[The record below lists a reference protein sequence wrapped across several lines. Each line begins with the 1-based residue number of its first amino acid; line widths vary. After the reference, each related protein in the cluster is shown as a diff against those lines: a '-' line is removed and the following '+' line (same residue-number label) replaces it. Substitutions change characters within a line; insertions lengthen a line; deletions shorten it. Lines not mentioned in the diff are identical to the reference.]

1 VNAAAIIHR
10 SMLFAGLSDEDVTRI
25 ASITSNRSFKRG
37 QTIFAEGEMAS
48 AFYLVVY
55 GRVKVF
61 KVSTEGREQV
71 LHIIDVSEP
80 FGEVP
85 VFSGDRF
92 PANAAALE
100 DCQTL
105 VFPRSAF
112 LELLKQEPSL
122 AMNMLGLLSKR
133 LLRFARLVEEL
144 SLKEVPARLASYL
157 LYLRDKAGGGSEV
170 ELDIP
175 KNVLSALLGS
185 VPETVSR
192 VLNRMATEG
201 LIGVEGRRITICD
214 LKGME
219 DYSSGAKV

>member
-1 VNAAAIIHR
+1 MNAEAIIR
-10 SMLFAGLSDEDVTRI
+10 QSTLFAGLSGTEITSL
-25 ASITSNRSFKRG
+25 ASIATRRSYRRG
-37 QTIFAEGEMAS
+37 QIIFSEGEEAS
-48 AFYLVVY
+48 AFHLVVY

-61 KVSTEGREQV
+61 KVSPDGKEQV
-71 LHIIDVSEP
+71 LHIIGVAEP

-85 VFSGDRF
+85 VFTGGRF
-92 PANAAALE
+92 PANATALE

-105 VFPRSAF
+105 LFPRSDF
-112 LELLKQEPSL
+112 LGLLGRKPAL

-157 LYLRDKAGGGSEV
+157 LYLRGKTGGGPEV

-175 KNVLSALLGS
+175 KNVLSAMLGS

-192 VLNRMATEG
+192 VLNKIASEG
-201 LIGVEGRRITICD
+201 LIHVEGRRITILD
-214 LKGME
+214 LKGVE
-219 DYSSGAKV
+219 DYASGVKT

>member
-1 VNAAAIIHR
+1 MNAVAIVQR
-10 SMLFAGLSDEDVTRI
+10 STLFAGLPDEDVKRI
-25 ASITSNRSFKRG
+25 ASIAGIKAFKRG
-37 QTIFAEGEMAS
+37 QLIFSEGEIAS
-48 AFYLVVY
+48 AFYLVAY

-61 KVSTEGREQV
+61 KVSPDGKEQV
-71 LHIIDVSEP
+71 LHIIDACEP

-100 DCQTL
+100 DCQAL
-105 VFPRSAF
+105 LFPRSAF
-112 LELLKQEPSL
+112 LDLLTEEPSL
-122 AMNMLGLLSKR
+122 AMNMLAFLSKR
-133 LLRFARLVEEL
+133 LLRFTRLVEEL

-157 LYLRDKAGGGSEV
+157 LYLRDRADGRTEV

-192 VLNRMATEG
+192 VLNRMASEG
-201 LIGVEGRRITICD
+201 LIQMEGRRIRILD
-214 LKGME
+214 VKDME
-219 DYSSGAKV
+219 DYASGLKS

>member
-1 VNAAAIIHR
+1 
-10 SMLFAGLSDEDVTRI
+10 MLFAGLPEGDVQRI
-25 ASITSNRSFKRG
+25 ASIATARAFKRG
-37 QTIFAEGEMAS
+37 QIIFSEGEMAA

-61 KVSTEGREQV
+61 KVSPDGKEQV

-105 VFPRSAF
+105 LFPRSAF
-112 LELLKQEPSL
+112 LDLLKEEPSL
-122 AMNMLGLLSKR
+122 AMNMLALLSRR

-157 LYLRDKAGGGSEV
+157 LYLREKGGSRDEV

-192 VLNRMATEG
+192 GLNRMAAEG
-201 LIGVEGRRITICD
+201 LIAVEGRRITILD

-219 DYSSGAKV
+219 DYSWGLKG

>member
-1 VNAAAIIHR
+1 
-10 SMLFAGLSDEDVTRI
+10 MLFAGLSDEDITRI
-25 ASITSNRSFKRG
+25 ADITTSRAFRRG
-37 QTIFAEGEMAS
+37 QIIFSEGEPAS
-48 AFYLVVY
+48 AFHLVVY

-61 KVSTEGREQV
+61 KVSPEGKEQV
-71 LHIIDVSEP
+71 LHIVDVAEP

-85 VFSGDRF
+85 VFSGARF

-105 VFPRSAF
+105 VFPRSSF
-112 LELLKQEPSL
+112 LELLKREPSM

-133 LLRFARLVEEL
+133 LIRFARLVEEL
-144 SLKEVPARLASYL
+144 SLKEMPARLASYL
-157 LYLRDKAGGGSEV
+157 LYLRHKTGGGQEV

-192 VLNRMATEG
+192 VFNRMAAEG
-201 LIGVEGRRITICD
+201 LIGVEGRRIIILD
-214 LKGME
+214 LEGIE
-219 DYSSGAKV
+219 DYASGART

>member
-1 VNAAAIIHR
+1 
-10 SMLFAGLSDEDVTRI
+10 MLFAGLPEEDVQRI
-25 ASITSNRSFKRG
+25 ASIASSRAFKRG
-37 QTIFAEGEMAS
+37 QMIFLEGENAS

-61 KVSTEGREQV
+61 KVSPDGKEQV
-71 LHIIDVSEP
+71 LHIIGGSEP

-105 VFPRSAF
+105 LFPRSAF
-112 LELLKQEPSL
+112 LDLLREEPSL
-122 AMNMLGLLSKR
+122 AMNMLAVLSKR
-133 LLRFARLVEEL
+133 LRGFANLVEEL

-157 LYLRDKAGGGSEV
+157 LYLRDKGGGRDEV

-192 VLNRMATEG
+192 GLNKMAAEG
-201 LIGVEGRRITICD
+201 LITVDGRRIIILD

-219 DYSSGAKV
+219 GYARGLKA

>member
-1 VNAAAIIHR
+1 MHAEAIIRR
-10 SMLFAGLSDEDVTRI
+10 SMLFAGLPDKDVTRI
-25 ASITSNRSFKRG
+25 ASIAGNRAFRRG
-37 QTIFAEGEMAS
+37 QTIFSEGEMAS
-48 AFYLVVY
+48 AFYLVAY

-61 KVSTEGREQV
+61 KVSPDGREQV
-71 LHIIDVSEP
+71 LHIIGVSEP

-85 VFSGDRF
+85 VFFGDRF

-112 LELLKQEPSL
+112 LDLLKQEPSL
-122 AMNMLGLLSKR
+122 SMNMLGLLSKR

-144 SLKEVPARLASYL
+144 SLREVPARLASYL
-157 LYLRDKAGGGSEV
+157 LYLRDKVGGGVEV

-192 VLNRMATEG
+192 MFNRMASEG
-201 LIGVEGRRITICD
+201 LIGVEGRRITIFD
-214 LKGME
+214 LKGIQ
-219 DYSSGAKV
+219 DYASGVKT